1 MRGARPVDSN
11 RPNGYDKPVKTAHLG
26 LDCLSVIKIE
36 TGTFESTNSLT
47 IDNNSIRY
55 SNITVYSLRTKFS
68 HEKIHKINYCT
79 RMRHTGPSLLR
90 SERAIPAYRRTAI
103 PYGQKPGYDTCS
115 ANGPM
120 IHNHKSPAPAGP
132 REAPALVP

>member
-55 SNITVYSLRTKFS
+55 SNITVYSLRTKFFYV
-68 HEKIHKINYCT
+68 KIHKIDYCT
-79 RMRHTGPSLLR
+79 RMRHTEPSLLR
-90 SERAIPAYRRTAI
+90 SERAIPAYRRTAVS
-103 PYGQKPGYDTCS
+103 YGL
-115 ANGPM
+115 N
-120 IHNHKSPAPAGP
+120 P
-132 REAPALVP
+132 RYGTFGAIWHCDS

>member
-1 MRGARPVDSN
+1 MISKNMRGARPVDSN

-55 SNITVYSLRTKFS
+55 SNISCLPQNSRIGAN
-68 HEKIHKINYCT
+68 E
-79 RMRHTGPSLLR
+79 
-90 SERAIPAYRRTAI
+90 AIRRFGA
-103 PYGQKPGYDTCS
+103 
-115 ANGPM
+115 M
-120 IHNHKSPAPAGP
+120 
-132 REAPALVP
+132 AL